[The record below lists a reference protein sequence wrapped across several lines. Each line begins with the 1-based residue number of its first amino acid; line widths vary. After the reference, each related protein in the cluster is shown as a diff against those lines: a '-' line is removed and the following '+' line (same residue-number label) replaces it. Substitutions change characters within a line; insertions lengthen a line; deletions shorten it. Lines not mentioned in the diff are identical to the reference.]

1 MSGEDGDALRVV
13 ATAEGE
19 PEAELI
25 SQRLAQ
31 AGITAVVQRA
41 IGGPEFGASG
51 SRYVYVPAAELE
63 RARSVLSAGPES

>member
-25 SQRLAQ
+25 RQRLAQ
-31 AGITAVVQRA
+31 AGIGAVVQRT
-41 IGGPEFGASG
+41 IGGPEWGASG

-63 RARSVLSAGPES
+63 LARSVLGAEPQ